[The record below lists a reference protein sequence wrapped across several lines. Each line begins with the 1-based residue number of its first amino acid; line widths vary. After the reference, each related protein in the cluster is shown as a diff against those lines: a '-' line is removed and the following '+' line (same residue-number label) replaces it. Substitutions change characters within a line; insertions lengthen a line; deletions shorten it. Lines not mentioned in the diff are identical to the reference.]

1 MAKEITIDYND
12 DLERVLKEHAE
23 ECESLSILHRSS
35 YEKFNRLSTAI
46 NIPIVVLSSAIGF
59 ATGIDIGYDK
69 MNIILGVGGVF
80 IGIIKTVDSYFQ
92 LAKRAESHRMCSLQF
107 MQISKKIQIELA
119 LTRDQRISAK
129 DMLQLIKTDI
139 KNLQDIAPL
148 IDFDVVKS
156 YNEKYSKYRKVK
168 KPNFV
173 NGLTEVKVNTANN
186 RIEYESRHG
195 SRQGSREGSTTETP
209 IASPP
214 RTPYTYDIVNRD
226 NRGGNN
232 GDGDGNGGGSDNGGD
247 NGGGS
252 GGGGGGDN
260 GGGNGGVSRGGS
272 RGGENDRGLD
282 SNRSGYNEGHTNRR
296 DGGSNYDSGAGI
308 SGNGSHKSSSH
319 RTKGG
324 VYNIEQ
330 EIADRGSNYTGGG
343 RSIRSDLTEE
353 YLKQALIHN
362 LLKNSSALQNVVV
375 HSPAVSV
382 KNDNGSFITAD
393 VITSSAA
400 AAGTRPQ
407 SAVGTRPSSAV
418 GTRPQSAVGTRP
430 SSAAGTRPPSVKPS
444 SINGN
449 HTPRIEL
456 EDIHSDDVVVV
467 PSEND
472 NNNGQEQPEQTMKE
486 NQTSFVIPNSVN
498 SVDLERLREIL
509 TQDNT
514 FEM

>member
-226 NRGGNN
+226 NRGGDNGN
-232 GDGDGNGGGSDNGGD
+232 GDGSGGGSGYGGGD
-247 NGGGS
+247 NDGGGSGGGS
-252 GGGGGGDN
+252 GGGGN
-260 GGGNGGVSRGGS
+260 I
-272 RGGENDRGLD
+272 
-282 SNRSGYNEGHTNRR
+282 GYNDGRNEQINTNRR
-296 DGGSNYDSGAGI
+296 EGGSKYDSGAGI
-308 SGNGSHKSSSH
+308 SGSGSHKSSTR

-324 VYNIEQ
+324 VYNVEQ
-330 EIADRGSNYTGGG
+330 EIADRGSNYTGGS

-353 YLKQALIHN
+353 YLKQALIQN

-400 AAGTRPQ
+400 A
-407 SAVGTRPSSAV
+407 VGTRPSSAV
-418 GTRPQSAVGTRP
+418 GTRPH
-430 SSAAGTRPPSVKPS
+430 SAAGTRPPSATARHDTTPPSISKPS
-444 SINGN
+444 SIIGN
-449 HTPRIEL
+449 YTPRIEL

-472 NNNGQEQPEQTMKE
+472 NNGEEQQQSEQSEQPMKE
-486 NQTSFVIPNSVN
+486 NQSSSSFVIPNSVN

>member
-119 LTRDQRISAK
+119 LNRDQRISAK

-195 SRQGSREGSTTETP
+195 SRDGSREGSRIETP

-226 NRGGNN
+226 NRGGDN
-232 GDGDGNGGGSDNGGD
+232 GHGDGN
-247 NGGGS
+247 

-260 GGGNGGVSRGGS
+260 GGGGGGNNGDGSGSGLDNGAGS
-272 RGGENDRGLD
+272 R
-282 SNRSGYNEGHTNRR
+282 
-296 DGGSNYDSGAGI
+296 GGSNYDSGAGI
-308 SGNGSHKSSSH
+308 SGNGSHKSSSR

-324 VYNIEQ
+324 VYNVEQ

-375 HSPAVSV
+375 HSPGVAV
-382 KNDNGSFITAD
+382 KNENGSFITAD
-393 VITSSAA
+393 VITTS

-407 SAVGTRPSSAV
+407 SVV
-418 GTRPQSAVGTRP
+418 GTRPQSAAGTRPQSVVGTRP
-430 SSAAGTRPPSVKPS
+430 QSAAGTPSAAGTRPPSVKPS

-449 HTPRIEL
+449 YTPRIEL

-467 PSEND
+467 PSEE
-472 NNNGQEQPEQTMKE
+472 QQQAEEAEQPEQTMKE
-486 NQTSFVIPNSVN
+486 NQTSFVIPSSVN